1 MTPKQLKQIAAG
13 LLVLV
18 VLWAGLKLFKKDS
31 DTTTAKFAL
40 PALTADDV
48 DTVKIYRSNDML
60 VIAKQG
66 PEAWSVNGRDA
77 SLSAVTD
84 LFHALKGVT
93 TAELVAQSAAS
104 HKGLGVD
111 AASGK
116 RLAIIKGGK
125 TLVDLIV
132 GNHGPAFQGVY
143 VRRPAEN
150 AVYLI
155 QDGLG
160 NSVDKGLDDWRD
172 RTIAKVDPDRVQTI
186 DIRMHG
192 GGYVLRHGTKG
203 WQFAGGARADSGAVR
218 RMLEQYRNLQA
229 GGFPTKAQ
237 EDSISFTHP
246 TRRVTLQGASHP
258 LADLVMDSTTS
269 WWWVRGANGGTI
281 FRLETWRLPQLFP
294 ADSTLKAKPPKTAA
308 KPAAKT
314 PAAKPTK
321 QPAQK
326 EPAEKKP

>member
-18 VLWAGLKLFKKDS
+18 VLWGGLKLFKKDS

-40 PALTADDV
+40 PALTANDV
-48 DTVKIYRSNDML
+48 DTVSIYRSTDTL
-60 VIAKQG
+60 VIAKRG
-66 PEAWSVNGRDA
+66 PDAWSVNGRDA
-77 SLSAVTD
+77 SLAAVND
-84 LFHALKGVT
+84 LFQALKGVT

-104 HKGLGVD
+104 HKDLGVD
-111 AASGK
+111 SASGK

-125 TLVDLIV
+125 TLVDVIV
-132 GNHGPAFQGVY
+132 GGHGPAFEGVY

-155 QDGLG
+155 QGGLG
-160 NSVDKGLDDWRD
+160 NAVDKGLDDWRD
-172 RTIAKVDPDRVQTI
+172 RTIAKVDPDSVQTI
-186 DIRMHG
+186 DVRMRP
-192 GGYVLRHGTKG
+192 GGYVLRRGAKG
-203 WQFAGGARADSGAVR
+203 WQFASGGRADSGAVR

-229 GGFPTKAQ
+229 GGFPTKVQ
-237 EDSISFTHP
+237 EDSISFAHP

-269 WWWVRGANGGTI
+269 WWWVRGADGGTI

-294 ADSTLKAKPPKTAA
+294 ADSTLKAKPAPKTAA
-308 KPAAKT
+308 KPAAKA
-314 PAAKPTK
+314 PATKPAVK
-321 QPAQK
+321 QP
-326 EPAEKKP
+326 